1 MTLHRETRGE
11 GEEILLVHGWGMN
24 AAVWAGVVDALS
36 SACRV
41 TTLELPGHGRSPCL
55 GERAGF
61 DDWVEACLDAAPA
74 RAAWLGWSLGGQ
86 IAQRAAVLAPERVSR
101 LVLVASTP
109 RFVQGEG
116 WSSAIDERTLR
127 LFHEALVRDP
137 LRTLER
143 FLSLQVKGDDAERQT
158 LRSLRQGL
166 AQHPPATTVALA
178 KGLEFLLSVDL
189 REHLGEIDRPLLW
202 ILGARD
208 TLVPAGVAGPLSALA
223 PRSEIQVLA
232 GSAHAPFL
240 SHPAESLALLR
251 GFACEPR
258 G

>member
-1 MTLHRETRGE
+1 MTLHRESRGE

-24 AAVWAGVVDALS
+24 AAVWGGVVDALS
-36 SACRV
+36 SSCRV

-55 GERAGF
+55 GAGACF
-61 DDWVEACLDAAPA
+61 DDWVEACLLAAPA

-109 RFVQGEG
+109 RFVQDEA
-116 WSSAIDERTLR
+116 WSAAMEARTLR
-127 LFHEALVRDP
+127 LFHEALERDP
-137 LRTLER
+137 VRTLER

-158 LRSLRQGL
+158 LRDLRQGL
-166 AQHPPATTVALA
+166 AQHPPATAVALA

-189 REHLGEIDRPLLW
+189 RAQLGRIDCPLLW

-208 TLVPAGVAGPLSALA
+208 TLVPAGIAGPVAELA
-223 PRSEIQVLA
+223 PRSEIQVLP

-240 SHPAESLALLR
+240 SHSTESLALLGR
-251 GFACEPR
+251 FLCETHD
-258 G
+258 